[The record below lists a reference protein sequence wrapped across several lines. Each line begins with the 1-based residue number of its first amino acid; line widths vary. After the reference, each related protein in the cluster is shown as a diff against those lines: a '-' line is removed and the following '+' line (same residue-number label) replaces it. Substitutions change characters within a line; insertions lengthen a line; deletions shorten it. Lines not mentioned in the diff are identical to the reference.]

1 MHQRVLMSLTE
12 KDVPRLRQLV
22 SVCIRQKRSISYI
35 IEKVNKAMHG
45 LYSPKGYTEFGHDA
59 FPFVL
64 LAGEP
69 RLLHVLHQT
78 SGLPSLSSAYRVIDR
93 ENTLCS

>member
-35 IEKVNKAMHG
+35 IEKSKTRQCMGFTVQ
-45 LYSPKGYTEFGHDA
+45 KGILSLVMML
-59 FPFVL
+59 FP
-64 LAGEP
+64 
-69 RLLHVLHQT
+69 
-78 SGLPSLSSAYRVIDR
+78 S
-93 ENTLCS
+93 